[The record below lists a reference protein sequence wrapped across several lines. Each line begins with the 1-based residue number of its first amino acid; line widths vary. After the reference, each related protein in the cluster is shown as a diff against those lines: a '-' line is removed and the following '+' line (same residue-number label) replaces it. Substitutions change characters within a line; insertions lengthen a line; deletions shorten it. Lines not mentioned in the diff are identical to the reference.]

1 MKILAFSFVLLSFTV
16 FGISCDSRT
25 EAEKIVDAAI
35 DAYGGAL
42 YEETAITFDFRGN
55 WQAITALT

>member
-35 DAYGGAL
+35 DAHVLGF
-42 YEETAITFDFRGN
+42 ET
-55 WQAITALT
+55 LE